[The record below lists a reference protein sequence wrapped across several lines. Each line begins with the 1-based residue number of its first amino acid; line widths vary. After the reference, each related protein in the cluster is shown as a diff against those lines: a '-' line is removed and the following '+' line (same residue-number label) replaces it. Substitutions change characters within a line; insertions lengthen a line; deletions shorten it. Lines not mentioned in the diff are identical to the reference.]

1 MADWLEA
8 GIAALNLGNRAT
20 GRRLLTETL
29 KANYRSEAVWMRLAL
44 GLEDPQMKKDCFQK
58 VLSINPNNIR
68 ANQEFIRLQV
78 FRLRLKQQPGRG
90 YTNGNHKNHSAQ
102 K

>member
-8 GIAALNLGNRAT
+8 GIAALNLGNRVT

-29 KANYRSEAVWMRLAL
+29 KANYRSEDIWMRLAL

-68 ANQEFIRLQV
+68 ANQELIRLQV
-78 FRLRLKQQPGRG
+78 FHLHLIQQPGRG
-90 YTNGNHKNHSAQ
+90 YTNKNHKNHSAQ